1 MLRPVFPSRYGR
13 SEVKRNPRPSRLL
26 FGSRRLAYWLWVTML
41 LVHMPALVRDWAEL
55 LTAHAFDVL
64 GAGFI
69 LLNLSI
75 VVFVLKLRSVRW
87 LEFGADPRSLLCL
100 FVAIALIHINAGQDP
115 GQSPRALEGTEA
127 IAGVFFAMGITPVQR
142 LLDRIGERPATRRIR
157 PLLLARLIYRE
168 PERLETLTCFC
179 RVPRGPP
186 TV

>member
-1 MLRPVFPSRYGR
+1 MLRPVIPSRCGR
-13 SEVKRNPRPSRLL
+13 DEVKRIPRSSRLL

-55 LTAHAFDVL
+55 LTAHTLDVL

-100 FVAIALIHINAGQDP
+100 FVAIALVHINAGQDP

-127 IAGVFFAMGITPVQR
+127 IAGVFFAMGIAPVQR
-142 LLDRIGERPATRRIR
+142 LLDRIGERPAARRVR
-157 PLLLARLIYRE
+157 PVELGRLIYRE
-168 PERLETLTCFC
+168 PLRLEIAVCPC